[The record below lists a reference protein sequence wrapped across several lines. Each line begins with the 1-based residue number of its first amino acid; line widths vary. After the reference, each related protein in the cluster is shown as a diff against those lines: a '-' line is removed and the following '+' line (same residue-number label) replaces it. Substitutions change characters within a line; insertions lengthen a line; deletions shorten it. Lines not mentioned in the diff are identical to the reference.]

1 MKNKIL
7 IALLFILFSMLI
19 PVSIIYFLM
28 AYVCFFGVFI
38 GELSFIETISA
49 LLRMIIS
56 ASYPFI
62 YVFALK
68 KTRKEKRISTKTFLP
83 IAHCLLALLFI
94 VLLIKPIDNYA
105 DLSAK
110 HFGFAKKDFV
120 VIEELDTHGGF
131 QGEGS
136 YYLIL
141 DCSDNK
147 EKSLEIIEDWNKLPL
162 SENLNYIMYGEVRD
176 GLTYGYALAKKEAHI
191 PKIENGY
198 YIFEDRHL
206 ESNDSKDDTELLD
219 RHSYNFSIAI
229 YDCDTDKMYY
239 FEYDT

>member
-7 IALLFILFSMLI
+7 ITLLFILFAILI
-19 PVSIIYFLM
+19 PVSTIYFLM
-28 AYVCFFGVFI
+28 AYVWFFGVFT
-38 GELSFIETISA
+38 GDLSFIETISA

-56 ASYPFI
+56 ASYLFV
-62 YVFALK
+62 YVFAFK
-68 KTRKEKRISTKTFLP
+68 KTWKENKISLKTFLP
-83 IAHCLLALLFI
+83 VAHCLIAFMFLI
-94 VLLIKPIDNYA
+94 LLIKPIDNYA

-120 VIEELDTHGGF
+120 VVEELDTHGGF

-141 DCSDNK
+141 DCSNNK
-147 EKSLEIIEDWNKLPL
+147 EKSLEIIENWNKLPL
-162 SENLNYIMYGEVRD
+162 SKSLNYIMYGKVKD
-176 GLTYGYALAKKEAHI
+176 GLTYGYELAKKEAHI
-191 PKIENGY
+191 PEIKNGY
-198 YIFEDRHL
+198 YMFEDRHS
-206 ESNDSKDDTELLD
+206 ESKDSKDDTELLD

-229 YDCDTDKMYY
+229 YDCDTDIMYY

>member
-7 IALLFILFSMLI
+7 ITLLFILFAIPI
-19 PVSIIYFLM
+19 PVSVIYFLISF
-28 AYVCFFGVFI
+28 VWFLGVFT
-38 GELSFIETISA
+38 GELSFLEIISTV
-49 LLRMIIS
+49 LRMIIS
-56 ASYPFI
+56 ASYLFI
-62 YVFALK
+62 YVYALK

-83 IAHCLLALLFI
+83 IVHCLFALLFI

-120 VIEELDTHGGF
+120 VVEELDTHGGF

-136 YYLIL
+136 YYLAL
-141 DCSDNK
+141 DCSENK
-147 EKSLEIIEDWNKLPL
+147 EKSHKIIKDWNKLPL
-162 SENLNYIMYGEVRD
+162 SKNLNYIMYGEVRD
-176 GLTYGYALAKKEAHI
+176 GLTYGYELAKKEAHI
-191 PKIENGY
+191 PEIKNGY
-198 YIFEDRHL
+198 YMFEDRHP
-206 ESNDSKDDTELLD
+206 ESKDSRDDTDLLD

-229 YDCDTDKMYY
+229 YDCDTDIMYY

>member
-7 IALLFILFSMLI
+7 ITLLFILFAILI
-19 PVSIIYFLM
+19 PVSTIYFLM
-28 AYVCFFGVFI
+28 AYVWFFGVFT
-38 GELSFIETISA
+38 GDLSFIETISA

-56 ASYPFI
+56 ASYLFV
-62 YVFALK
+62 YVFAFK
-68 KTRKEKRISTKTFLP
+68 KTWKENKISLKTFLP
-83 IAHCLLALLFI
+83 VAHCLIAFMFLI
-94 VLLIKPIDNYA
+94 LLIKPIDNYA

-120 VIEELDTHGGF
+120 VVEELDTHGGF

-136 YYLIL
+136 YYLAL
-141 DCSDNK
+141 DCSENK
-147 EKSLEIIEDWNKLPL
+147 EKSHKIIKDWNKLPL
-162 SENLNYIMYGEVRD
+162 SKNLNYIMYGEVKD
-176 GLTYGYALAKKEAHI
+176 GLVYGFALAENEANI

-198 YIFEDRHL
+198 YMFEDRHL
-206 ESNDSKDDTELLD
+206 ESNDSRDDTELLD

-229 YDCDTDKMYY
+229 YDCDTDIMYY